1 MTKQLQL
8 KEKEISAHKQE
19 SDMQRNRVQDLH
31 QKVSIAQQQIRQIHS
46 QNTELGHLDAQQIAK
61 LNQ

>member
-46 QNTELGHLDAQQIAK
+46 QNTELSHLDAQQIAK